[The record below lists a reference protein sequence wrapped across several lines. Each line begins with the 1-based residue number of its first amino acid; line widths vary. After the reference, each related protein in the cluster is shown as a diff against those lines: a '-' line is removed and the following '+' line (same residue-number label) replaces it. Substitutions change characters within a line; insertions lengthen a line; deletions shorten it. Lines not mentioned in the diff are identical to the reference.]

1 MGSNLLPGRPT
12 GQEIILTIDR
22 YRSIVDYTENEILWF
37 NICIHGVIII

>member
-12 GQEIILTIDR
+12 GQEIIQTIDR

-37 NICIHGVIII
+37 NIRIHGVIII